1 MLKSFIQGST
11 EFSSYDDFSR
21 NFKLSIPENF
31 NFVSDV
37 VDVYAKEC
45 PSKRALVWC
54 DDEHNEK
61 EFTFEQLSQQ
71 SNLVAKGLVEQGIKK
86 GDVVMLVL
94 HRRYEYWIFVL
105 ALNRIGAIA
114 LPVPFQMLKN
124 DFEYR
129 ISASKTVMIV
139 AASTSYIEHIE
150 DAVSKISAGKKISL
164 VSVNFTRQGWTSY
177 DDLKKLGESTS
188 DASALLCNCGGKD
201 KMIMYFTSGTTG
213 EPKLVEHDCLYP
225 LSHIITAKYWQCVE
239 PDGLHYSVAETGW
252 AKTSWGKI
260 YGQWIAGSAVF
271 IYDRQGFNP
280 NSMLEKIQKYKVTT
294 FCAPPT
300 IYSYLIQSDF
310 EKYELSSLKH
320 CCSAGDTL
328 NPGVMQ
334 VFYEKTGLEIYEGY
348 GQTETS
354 LLAANFCFSKPVPGS
369 IGKFSPCYNLKI
381 INEQGSVCKPGETG
395 EIVIEYSDPS
405 NSNTENAASLH
416 HTEDLAYMTED
427 GIVYFTGRKDNIIKS
442 AGFRISPLEVEK
454 ILMQHPSV
462 AECAVMGEEDE
473 KRGKIVKALVVT
485 AAGYTPSKALES
497 ELMEFMRNHTA
508 LYKCPRKIAFV
519 KKLPKTYNG
528 KIKRYT
534 DKEESV

>member
-1 MLKSFIQGST
+1 MDLLKSFIKGST
-11 EFSSYDDFSR
+11 EFSTYEDFSK
-21 NFKLSIPENF
+21 NFKLNIPPDF
-31 NFVSDV
+31 NFVADV

-61 EFTFEQLSQQ
+61 EFTFEQLSRE
-71 SNLVAKGLVEQGIKK
+71 SNFVAKGLLEQEIKK

-94 HRRYEYWIFVL
+94 HRRYEYWIFIL

-129 ISASKTVMIV
+129 ITASNPAMII
-139 AASTSYIEHIE
+139 ASSTSYLEHIE
-150 DAVSKISAGKKISL
+150 AAVLKAGQDKKIKL
-164 VSVNFTRQGWTSY
+164 VSVNFERPLWLTYDALKNQGKSDSTTS
-177 DDLKKLGESTS
+177 T
-188 DASALLCNCGGKD
+188 LLCNCGGKD

-225 LSHIITAKYWQCVE
+225 LSHIIAAKYWQCVE
-239 PDGLHYSVAETGW
+239 PEGLHYSVAETGW

-271 IYDRQGFNP
+271 VYDRQGFNP

-300 IYSYLIQSDF
+300 IYSYLVEADF
-310 EKYELSSLKH
+310 SKYDLSSLKH
-320 CCSAGDTL
+320 CCSAGDAL
-328 NPGVMQ
+328 NTEVMQ
-334 VFYEKTGLEIYEGY
+334 SFYEKTGLEIYEGY
-348 GQTETS
+348 GQTETA

-369 IGKFSPCYNLKI
+369 IGKFSPVYDLKI
-381 INEQGSVCKPGETG
+381 INDDGLVCKPGETG
-395 EIVIEYSDPS
+395 EIVIQTLAKEGAVQFY
-405 NSNTENAASLH
+405 
-416 HTEDLAYMTED
+416 HTEDLAYITEN
-427 GIVYFTGRKDNIIKS
+427 GFVYFEGRKDNIIKS

-462 AECAVMGEEDE
+462 SECAVMGEEDP

-485 AAGYTPSKALES
+485 AAGYSPSKKLEN
-497 ELMEFMRNHTA
+497 ELMDFMRNHTA
-508 LYKCPRKIAFV
+508 LYKCPRKIEFV

-528 KIKRYT
+528 KIKRYA